1 VLWDH
6 PIERRW
12 RREIIDVVPRIIDS
26 LVKCLQ
32 LLTELRIVL
41 GRSRVHREVIHSRE
55 ELLGKRSVVLSI
67 AEVALKS
74 FVEVLAIS
82 YIRVFRTPKSEDTEA
97 NGELILLE
105 KLIERGDE
113 LTLCQVT

>member
-82 YIRVFRTPKSEDTEA
+82 YIRVFRTPKSKNTEA

>member
-1 VLWDH
+1 MLWDH
-6 PIERRW
+6 AIERRR
-12 RREIIDVVPRIIDS
+12 RREIIDVVSRIIDS

-55 ELLGKRSVVLSI
+55 ELLGKRSVVLPI

-113 LTLCQVT
+113 LTLC

>member
-6 PIERRW
+6 AIERRW

-26 LVKCLQ
+26 PVKCLET
-32 LLTELRIVL
+32 LTKLGIVF

-74 FVEVLAIS
+74 FIEVLAIS
-82 YIRVFRTPKSEDTEA
+82 YIRVFRTPKSEDTKA